1 MNRMIFRTIA
11 LIAVGSALAGVALA
25 QGGNLPNNPQPS
37 LTVNVAAARHAISPD
52 IYGVNDYSENTSFWG
67 SGSTALPITLQ
78 NWGGDATETYNY
90 LIDDDNAGADN
101 SFISS
106 ANATPTVSKQVD
118 TWTSFMEAKGYK
130 SSITVPII
138 GMVDNNNRE
147 TWCSYPES
155 LYPGQGAYSGT
166 KDAGTN
172 SPCGNG
178 QVGGVSIKDTNP
190 TLVNPAGYPPNYV
203 AETPSWWAGWY
214 DHMLTKYGP
223 SFNAGGTVTPGNNSG
238 IIWIFDNEPEYW
250 NYEHGDIIYATTG
263 SGGGGSGLPGW
274 EFLANGPLV
283 YGAAAKAAD
292 STALTGGPTIS
303 SVWPLWDPD
312 VVGNDGVVAP
322 FGNNNPSAATCAAS
336 GSNPAGPC
344 PFYQYYLTSAANYQA
359 ATGIRPLDY
368 FIVHYYPDS
377 IGGNWSL
384 GGPQCPNLA
393 GDCQGNSPPSG
404 EMWGIPP
411 ADGVYYTAAAASG
424 SLIQP
429 SVTEGD
435 GSADGGISGEA
446 ARLRCTRALWDPTY
460 VTEDWEGYYFSGT
473 YGVPAIIRNMK
484 SWINQYYP
492 GTKTGI
498 TEYNWGGGSAAT
510 STSAP
515 LAYADI
521 FGIFGREGLDMAT
534 LWGPPTS
541 STTNAVGTVFKMF
554 LNYNGT
560 VNGTGHFGDVS
571 VSSTSTVAANS
582 ILPGTNSTDG
592 EYVLAIYGA
601 QRSLDNALTMVVVNK
616 SIVLSVYP
624 YSTSAAKAFTA
635 PLTIQN
641 FTPSSN
647 TVTAYQILS
656 GSDRTLSSAAAG
668 TLTEVPGVGGALPT
682 YTMNYTFPANSVTLL
697 VVPGAA
703 TQAQAISFTAP
714 TSPVTYGVAPIT
726 LSATGGA
733 SGNPVTFSIVSGPG
747 TLSGANNSILTVT
760 GAGTIVVAANQAGT
774 SGALNYSAA
783 AQVTQSIVVN
793 KAPLTVTANNASMAV
808 GAALPAFTATY
819 SGFVNGDGAGVVSG
833 SPSFTTTATSSSP
846 AGTYPIT
853 PALGTLTAANYSFTT
868 FVNGTL
874 SIVQAP
880 AAAITTSA
888 VLSGSHSGGY
898 TAVITVTN
906 SGAGAA
912 NNLTLTTALLGGVS
926 GTPLPQGPVSIPA
939 GGFTTFTV
947 SFAGSAGADG
957 AGVAEKYSGTYTGG
971 SFSASVRSV
980 TLP

>member
-1 MNRMIFRTIA
+1 
-11 LIAVGSALAGVALA
+11 V
-25 QGGNLPNNPQPS
+25 
-37 LTVNVAAARHAISPD
+37 
-52 IYGVNDYSENTSFWG
+52 
-67 SGSTALPITLQ
+67 
-78 NWGGDATETYNY
+78 
-90 LIDDDNAGADN
+90 
-101 SFISS
+101 
-106 ANATPTVSKQVD
+106 
-118 TWTSFMEAKGYK
+118 
-130 SSITVPII
+130 TVPII
-138 GMVDNNNRE
+138 GMVDGNNKE
-147 TWCSYPES
+147 TWCAYPLA
-155 LYPGQGAYSGT
+155 LYPTQEASFST
-166 KDAGTN
+166 VKDAATN
-172 SPCGNG
+172 SNCGDG
-178 QVGGVSIKDTNP
+178 LT
-190 TLVNPAGYPPNYV
+190 PAGALIQDLNPGLQNPPSDPPNYITECPTSGC
-203 AETPSWWAGWY
+203 AAPMTPWFQHLYG
-214 DHMLTKYGP
+214 KYGIAFP
-223 SFNAGGTVTPGNNSG
+223 SGATGSG
-238 IIWIFDNEPEYW
+238 LIYVMDNEPEYW
-250 NYEHGDIIYATTG
+250 KNLNTPIHFGSTG
-263 SGGGGSGLPGW
+263 W
-274 EFLANGPLV
+274 AELANGPLG
-283 YGAAAKAAD
+283 YGVAAKAVD
-292 STALTGGPTIS
+292 PTVKVMGPVIS
-303 SVWPLWDPD
+303 SVWPLWDPGVTGD
-312 VVGNDGVVAP
+312 DGVYENYGCGGP
-322 FGNNNPSAATCAAS
+322 TLFGTCSSPLAATCTVNGVS
-336 GSNPAGPC
+336 GIIC
-344 PFYQYYLTSAANYQA
+344 PFYEYYLTSAANYQA
-359 ATGIRPLDY
+359 ETGVRPLDY
-368 FIVHYYPDS
+368 FDVHYYPDA
-377 IGGNWSL
+377 IGNNWSL

-393 GDCQGNSPPSG
+393 QDCQLNSPPSG

-411 ADGVYYTAAAASG
+411 ADGVYYTAAVASG
-424 SLIQP
+424 ALIQP
-429 SVTEGD
+429 YEAEGD
-435 GSADGGISGEA
+435 GSAAGGVAGEA
-446 ARLRCTRALWDPTY
+446 GRLRSTRALWDPTY
-460 VTEDWEGYYFSGT
+460 YTEDWEGYYFSGS
-473 YGVPAIIRNMK
+473 YGVPMIIRRMK
-484 SWINQYYP
+484 SWTAQYYP
-492 GTKTGI
+492 GTKTAI
-498 TEYNWGGGSAAT
+498 TEWNWGGG
-510 STSAP
+510 TSASSFSAN
-515 LAYADI
+515 LATADV
-521 FGIFGREGLDMAT
+521 FGIFGREGLDLGAM
-534 LWGPPTS
+534 WGPPTA
-541 STTNAVGTVFKMF
+541 TQAPEPIFKMF
-554 LNYNGT
+554 LNFNGT

-592 EYVLAIYGA
+592 EYILSIYGA

-616 SIVLSVYP
+616 SIVLSAYP
-624 YSTSAAKAFTA
+624 YSTSAAVAETV

-641 FTPSSN
+641 FTPSST
-647 TVTAYQILS
+647 TVAVYQ
-656 GSDRTLSSAAAG
+656 TLSTTST
-668 TLTEVPGVGGALPT
+668 TLTHSANATLTQVPGVGGALPT